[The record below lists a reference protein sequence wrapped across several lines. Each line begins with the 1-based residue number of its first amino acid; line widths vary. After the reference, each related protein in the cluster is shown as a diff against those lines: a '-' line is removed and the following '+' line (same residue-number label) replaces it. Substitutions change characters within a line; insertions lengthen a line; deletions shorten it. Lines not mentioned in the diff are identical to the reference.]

1 MALTVRFWN
10 FGKRENATSAP
21 AGVPAAE
28 FTNILLKD
36 NCSVVN
42 PAIKLNLPMSTVV
55 YTYNYCY
62 IVEFN
67 RYYYVTDWVWE
78 SGLWVGECEVD
89 VLASFKTAIGNQ
101 NVYVLRSAYDSSR
114 NMLYDGNIIDS
125 MYPCTAG
132 AATYSAQA
140 ANNPFAGVYASNNG
154 VYIVGLVNQQA
165 SGVQYYA
172 FNFAGFRQ
180 FCYQL
185 FNYTSGWLDIDI
197 TEISEDLQKAL
208 VNPFQY
214 VVSVFYLPIPVTWF
228 TSNSIGTATTTV
240 YFGWW
245 SVTVAAGGRIIPP
258 GTLYTTTNSLTIPR
272 HPLAASRGAYMNL
285 APYTFYTLRYYPFG
299 TMDIDTE
306 AVAGWTTLDL
316 YTDIDICT
324 GNAILTIA
332 VNGKGNPIRTVE
344 TNLSAPIPTASI
356 NVDYMSL
363 GNKSSIVAGAASAIS
378 QIGSGEGSFFQNVVE
393 KGRNFI
399 ANIRGGNREA
409 IASGAKQ
416 TASKILSSVM
426 AARATAEVTGQQG
439 SFTLYDTQTLTL
451 SGRFLP
457 VANEDYDH
465 NGRPLCQMRTINTLY
480 GYVLCKD
487 ADISIAGCTE
497 REKLAIQSY
506 MEGGFYFYG

>member
-10 FGKRENATSAP
+10 FGKRDNSTSTP
-21 AGVPAAE
+21 AGSPAAE
-28 FTNILLKD
+28 YTNILLKD

-42 PAIKLNLPMSTVV
+42 PSIKLNVPMSTVV

-67 RYYYVTDWVWE
+67 RYYYITDWVWE
-78 SGLWVGECEVD
+78 TGLWIGACEVD
-89 VLASFKTAIGNQ
+89 VLASFRTAIGNQ
-101 NVYVLRSAYDSSR
+101 NVYVLRSAYDSNR
-114 NMLYDGNIIDS
+114 NMLFDGNIVDS
-125 MYPCTAG
+125 LYPCTAG

-140 ANNPFAGVYASNNG
+140 ISNPFAGIYANNNG
-154 VYIVGLVNQQA
+154 CYIVGIINQQA

-185 FNYTSGWLDIDI
+185 FNYTSGWLDIDV

-208 VNPFQY
+208 INPFQY
-214 VVSVFYLPIPVTWF
+214 IASVFYLPVPVSWF
-228 TSNSIGTATTTV
+228 TSNNIGTPTTTV

-245 SVTVAAGGRIIPP
+245 SVTVAAGGRIVPP
-258 GTLYTTTNSLTIPR
+258 GTLYSITNSLTIPR
-272 HPLAASRGAYMNL
+272 HPLASARGAYMNL
-285 APYTFYTLRYYPFG
+285 SPYSFYTLRYYPFG

-306 AVAGWTTLDL
+306 AVAGWSTLDL
-316 YTDIDICT
+316 YTDVDICT

-332 VNGKGNPIRTVE
+332 VNGKGNPIRTIE
-344 TNLSAPIPTASI
+344 ANLSAPVPTAAI
-356 NVDYMSL
+356 NVDYMNL
-363 GNKSSIVAGAASAIS
+363 GSKSSIVAGAASAIS
-378 QIGSGEGSFFQNVVE
+378 QIGSGEGTFFQNVVE

-399 ANIRGGNREA
+399 ANVSSGNFGA

-416 TASKILSSVM
+416 TASNILSSVM
-426 AARATAEVTGQQG
+426 AARATAEITGQQG

-457 VANEDYDH
+457 VVNEDYDH
-465 NGRPLCQMRTINTLY
+465 NGRPLCQMKTINTLY
-480 GYVLCKD
+480 GFILCKD
-487 ADISIAGCTE
+487 ADVSIAGCTE
-497 REKLAIQSY
+497 REKLAIQAY
-506 MEGGFYFYG
+506 MEGGFYYY